1 MNMTKRIRAI
11 FILVVILA
19 FIVNVTPSYSAAKN
33 RTQAQNFYRRISKN
47 RSNNRNDYPS
57 LSDAEFANFRE
68 VNTTGIASGKLYRS
82 SSPINAWGNRNFIA
96 DGLSQEHGIKSFI
109 NLVDSNERMKGY
121 KGFAETYYSGQ
132 TAIAL
137 NMNLKFRSKDF
148 QNKVARGV
156 KFIARNE
163 PPFLIHCNLG
173 KDRTGLFCAIVE
185 ALMGATPD
193 EISADYAAS
202 FFNYF
207 GVEPY
212 SNDYNFVVNSE
223 IRPFLASILGV
234 KDIDNVNLPAAAERY
249 LLRIGVSAEEI
260 ESVRAKLGQL

>member
-1 MNMTKRIRAI
+1 MKKAYTI
-11 FILVVILA
+11 FVLVVILLA
-19 FIVNVTPSYSAAKN
+19 FGFNVAPSYSAKKAL
-33 RTQAQNFYRRISKN
+33 TPAQKFYRRISKN

-68 VNTTGIASGKLYRS
+68 VKTTGIAEGKLYRS
-82 SSPINAWGNRNFIA
+82 SSPINDWGNRHLIA
-96 DGLSQEHGIKSFI
+96 DELSQEHGIKTFI
-109 NLVDSNERMKGY
+109 NLVDSNEGMRSY
-121 KGFAETYYSGQ
+121 KGFAQTYYSGQ
-132 TAIAL
+132 AAIAL
-137 NMNLKFRSKDF
+137 NMNLKFLSKDF

-173 KDRTGLFCAIVE
+173 KDRTGLFCAIIE

-193 EISADYAAS
+193 EISEDYATS
-202 FFNYF
+202 FYNYF
-207 GVEPY
+207 GVKLY
-212 SNDYNFVVNSE
+212 SSDYYFVVNNE

-249 LLRIGVSAEEI
+249 LLRVGVSAEEI
-260 ESVRAKLGQL
+260 KSIRAKLGQP